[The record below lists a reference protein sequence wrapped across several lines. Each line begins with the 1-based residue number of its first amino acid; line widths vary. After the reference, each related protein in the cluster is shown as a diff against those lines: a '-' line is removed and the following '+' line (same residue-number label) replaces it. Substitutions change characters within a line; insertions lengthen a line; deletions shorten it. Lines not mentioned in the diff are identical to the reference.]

1 MAPNRDG
8 LDPNREG
15 QAARIKRPPT
25 EAASFYMN
33 KAIATIAMGLSP
45 SATMSAL
52 KGRSLLMTQPLRL
65 GLKSYS

>member
-1 MAPNRDG
+1 
-8 LDPNREG
+8 
-15 QAARIKRPPT
+15 
-25 EAASFYMN
+25 MN

-65 GLKSYS
+65 GLKSYSSILGDR

>member
-1 MAPNRDG
+1 VF
-8 LDPNREG
+8 EF
-15 QAARIKRPPT
+15 AAAGVPWHRIATGSIRIGKGKLPRIKRPPT

-52 KGRSLLMTQPLRL
+52 KR
-65 GLKSYS
+65 